1 MSAMT
6 QARPAWG
13 RAPLLMGAIL
23 LAWLLA
29 ITAEVTGEVQW
40 VHHHRLVVDGLAL
53 WASLALILLGLMVGP
68 AWLPDLVPDHGGHG
82 PFHGAH

>member
-23 LAWLLA
+23 LAW
-29 ITAEVTGEVQW
+29 
-40 VHHHRLVVDGLAL
+40 
-53 WASLALILLGLMVGP
+53 P
-68 AWLPDLVPDHGGHG
+68 PDLVPDHGMHPGHLHG
-82 PFHGAH
+82 PH